1 MIEQRLAVLYE
12 IDRQAKSIA
21 LEFVKGKLISES
33 IIKTI
38 IELYSSAQVERV
50 LKDDHFEAAYHA
62 TVTGEVEFLISR
74 ILYHYSINNNLEWK
88 IYLRRQ
94 KEKVAPDIRIEI
106 KNKTI
111 SIIEI
116 KARGSWIQPFLSSER
131 YKNDKRKLAN
141 GHTFD
146 PDEMIKN
153 QRNQLAKYMKVF
165 DLTKSE
171 IFYLL
176 PTLDGVHRLKYES
189 KLNDYFNYFGETS
202 QIPKEN
208 FILLSTNMVLNLG
221 CKPDLNNLQPTDY
234 FEGMIHKISNTPH

>member
-1 MIEQRLAVLYE
+1 MKKERLAVLYE
-12 IDRQAKSIA
+12 IDRQANIIA
-21 LEFVKGKLISES
+21 LDFVKGKLISET

-74 ILYHYSINNNLEWK
+74 ILYHYSIKKNLEWK

-94 KEKVAPDIRIEI
+94 KDKVAPDIRIDI

-116 KARGSWIQPFLSSER
+116 KARGSWIQPFLSKER
-131 YKNDKRKLAN
+131 YENDKIKLAN
-141 GHTFD
+141 GHKFD
-146 PDEMIKN
+146 PDEMINN

-176 PTLDGVHRLKYES
+176 PTLDGVHRLKYKS
-189 KLNDYFNYFGETS
+189 KLNDYFNYFGKTS

-208 FILLSTNMVLNLG
+208 FILLSTNMSLNLG
-221 CKPDLNNLQPTDY
+221 CKPDLGNLQPTNH
-234 FEGMIHKISNTPH
+234 FESMVTRITDSSQ